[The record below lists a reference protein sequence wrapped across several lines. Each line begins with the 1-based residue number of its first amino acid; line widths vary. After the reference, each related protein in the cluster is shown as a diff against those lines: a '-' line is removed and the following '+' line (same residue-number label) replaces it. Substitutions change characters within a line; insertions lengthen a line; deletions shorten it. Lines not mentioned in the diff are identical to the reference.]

1 MEKIEKEY
9 TLSLYSNLSSLRNSK
24 KSKVYLVQNEL
35 NGKIYIKKELKT
47 YNIEVFRSL
56 KLINHRNTPRIYEF
70 IELEETLYVIEEFIN
85 GNTLEEILKG
95 HGTLKEE
102 LVIEYVMELCEI
114 LQVLHNERIPIIHRD
129 IKPSN
134 IIISN
139 DNVLKLIDFDV
150 SRTYKE
156 EGKEDTYILG
166 TKGYASPEQFG
177 FDQTDCR
184 SDIYSLGILM
194 NVLTTGDYPKNK
206 KNNGKLRSII
216 EKCTHIAAEKRY
228 GSVVELS
235 EELKR
240 LRGNNEGCFLGN
252 NRCSNKVYTKEDNI
266 QDGSYEEEQLH
277 TKIEGSSEKGNKIIR
292 LAKELPGFRSGNPSK
307 ILIGFCIYFF
317 MVFAIIISFENFN
330 IFRFLSDISMVIMLL
345 SMIFLTADFKGIR
358 KRLPLMRSSN
368 RATYIV
374 GLVIYNFILF
384 LIGGGLL
391 SYFGSF
397 Y

>member
-1 MEKIEKEY
+1 MEQIEKEY

-47 YNIEVFRSL
+47 YNIEVFRAL

-70 IELEETLYVIEEFIN
+70 IELEDTLYVIEEFIN
-85 GNTLEEILKG
+85 GSTLEEILKEQG
-95 HGTLKEE
+95 PLKED
-102 LVIEYVMELCEI
+102 LVIEYVLELCEI
-114 LQVLHNERIPIIHRD
+114 LKVLHNERIPIIHRD
-129 IKPSN
+129 IKTSN

-150 SRTYKE
+150 SRIHKE

-206 KNNGKLRSII
+206 KNSGKLSSII
-216 EKCTHIAAEKRY
+216 EKCTHIAAERRY

-240 LRGNNEGCFLGN
+240 LRVNNEGCFLGN
-252 NRCSNKVYTKEDNI
+252 NRCFDEVYTKEDNI
-266 QDGSYEEEQLH
+266 QDGSYEGEQLH
-277 TKIEGSSEKGNKIIR
+277 KKVEGSLDKGNKIIR
-292 LAKELPGFRSGNPSK
+292 LIKGLPGFRSGNPFK

-345 SMIFLTADFKGIR
+345 SMIFLTSDFKGIR

-384 LIGGGLL
+384 MIGGGLL
-391 SYFGSF
+391 SYFGSL